1 MPIRCMSAAFSI
13 FPLVTGWGRR
23 REGNTL
29 SSACVRHRSSA
40 KTNTKT
46 KGVKLVSLTTE
57 KELLPQQ
64 LCYCLGSGHLRGVK
78 ELEDFASR
86 REECKECRRA
96 S

>member
-1 MPIRCMSAAFSI
+1 MSATFSL
-13 FPLVTGWGRR
+13 FPPVTGRESR
-23 REGNTL
+23 REEDTL
-29 SSACVRHRSSA
+29 SSACVRHRSST
-40 KTNTKT
+40 KTSTKT
-46 KGVKLVSLTTE
+46 KGVKLVSLRTE

-86 REECKECRRA
+86 REECKACQQP